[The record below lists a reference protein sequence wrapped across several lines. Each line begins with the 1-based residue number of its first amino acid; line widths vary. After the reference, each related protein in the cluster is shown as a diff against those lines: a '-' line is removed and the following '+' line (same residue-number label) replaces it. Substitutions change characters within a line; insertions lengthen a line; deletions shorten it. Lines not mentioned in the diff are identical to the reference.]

1 MQELVRC
8 TDGRE
13 RKLLEETRRLV
24 GGEPEGGGHGDQEVR
39 ARVRDGLWSL
49 GFNASI
55 CTSKWDQTPRCPP
68 GSSLPISIFVSV
80 HSDPLAPM
88 RTDAFD
94 YGVAMT
100 GQHEYIDIVIDEAYP
115 RTPAAPENR
124 IIIDVDFRSEFEVAR
139 CTRHYAAILRNLPE
153 VFVGRQDRLRR
164 LVTVVSDAAVKSL
177 RRKGMHVAPWRR
189 PEYMLRKWF
198 SPVVRRGRPGR
209 PPRVSP
215 SPLAEFVFD
224 HQVGGE
230 EADDDEEE
238 EEDVEEEWEEEEEE
252 EEDEDEERAW
262 RTPAFPPRVFRGK
275 VGPWALA

>member
-1 MQELVRC
+1 MVANFIDGTDRRKARPVAVDNDSGVSLKNLKELVRC

-55 CTSKWDQTPRCPP
+55 CTSKWDQTPRYPP
-68 GSSLPISIFVSV
+68 
-80 HSDPLAPM
+80 
-88 RTDAFD
+88 
-94 YGVAMT
+94 
-100 GQHEYIDIVIDEAYP
+100 GQHEYIDVVIDEAYP

-177 RRKGMHVAPWRR
+177 RREGMHVAPWRR

-198 SPVVRRGRPGR
+198 SPVIRRGRPGR

-224 HQVGGE
+224 HQVGEE

-262 RTPAFPPRVFRGK
+262 RTPAFPPRVFRGR